1 MAFKG
6 DDSTLSLATTV
17 TLALAVAAMVFV
29 KEPLK
34 SSRPT
39 GSGTD
44 RNRAT
49 SELKVHA
56 RLWEDP
62 FAAVQKD
69 LEARKRDGLVVMG
82 KGDMSFSY
90 AGHSTAT
97 SLTGEVRIQSRKNE
111 DESNGLDVLKNKIRQ
126 SAERGEQVT
135 ALIMMTRGGAYVD
148 DSEWRIRDR
157 YAVEAALEVGCFKAA
172 QTQYLSYF
180 IANFESGPNHHF
192 FAVPYEWYRHS
203 KIAACRRSSDAEGE
217 TKDQQVLLLWVA
229 ADEFGPSILQRID
242 ELLTKIQKHSPVTAK
257 IIGPRSSSEFRSILK
272 EIEEKGQAQQE
283 RAGAKS
289 TSFTWK
295 NNGGHIEIYSPWATA
310 MPGLLSYRLKSPTQN
325 GGVEC
330 QSYQTCSRMFDRLL
344 SDAGLDLRYHI
355 DNDRA
360 LFESLFHELNR
371 RQVTVGED
379 SIVLIGEWDSF
390 YARALPLTFSAVA
403 CKYIAD
409 SNIQKAHPPS
419 DALMKQLGGK
429 CATTED
435 GIDQIKTGA
444 VSPQALQ
451 IRQYSYL
458 SGLDGEVLEERPSKL
473 MPKKEEKEK
482 DDGAKEKLRDIA
494 SYEKPE
500 GSSQLDYIRRLVAR
514 IKSEEQ
520 GKKVKAIGILGSDMY
535 DALLIL
541 QAVREQFPTVQ
552 FFTTD
557 LDARYFDESERKWA
571 RNVLVVSHFGLQL
584 APELQQSIP
593 PFRTSYQT
601 SAFFAVLTAIGH
613 IAFPASRGMDEKK
626 KPSYTLQLGNEKQIE
641 YSLAILP
648 RLFEIGRRGAV
659 DISVDAFDEGLS
671 NIHPARSDVDIRTGR
686 VSIPPRIESLWIVGV
701 VLGFLALWGYGRYW
715 NWLTARDEQDSRL
728 QTFQRTL
735 RPAWVPLVV
744 IGGVLLWCQIRHFNY
759 AEDEPFSWFDGVSIW
774 PTEVLRLFATL
785 LSIFFLFK
793 AWADLAANTTD
804 LSAKFFAPGQSIGRE
819 AGWRGSLKKFWG
831 DLDWM
836 FHGSK
841 RDHPGE
847 AVTLWIRY
855 CRAHTCPQR
864 AARVVLWLVLYLVMI
879 LPVWRFMNDGEWR
892 LYVPCRGTFSCRADA
907 ILTSLSVFSLIIL
920 NLAVLDAVILCTKWI
935 QEMPLTT
942 GLNPI
947 RQVRL
952 IIERTRI
959 VNRRILYP
967 FLSLFL
973 LIAARSHYFD
983 NWDFPPVLILVLTVN
998 SLVAITSASLLYLAA
1013 VQAKR
1018 RILASIQEQLDR
1030 AMDQIEG
1037 TGLTPIQAASG
1048 HSIERLRQIITDI
1061 DGIQQGAFVPFYQ
1074 QPMVQATLVAAL
1086 AFLQYWY
1093 LGQ

>member
-39 GSGTD
+39 GSGID
-44 RNRAT
+44 RNGAT
-49 SELKVHA
+49 IELKAPA

-69 LEARKRDGLVVMG
+69 LEARKRDGLVVIG
-82 KGDMSFSY
+82 KGNVSLSD
-90 AGHSTAT
+90 AGHSTAK
-97 SLTGEVRIQSRKNE
+97 SLTGEVRIQSRTNE
-111 DESNGLDVLKNKIRQ
+111 DEGDGLDVLKEMIQK
-126 SAERGEQVT
+126 STGRGEQVT
-135 ALIMMTRGGAYVD
+135 ALIVMTRGGAYVD
-148 DSEWRIRDR
+148 DSESRIRDR

-172 QTQYLSYF
+172 EGQFLSYF
-180 IANFESGPNHHF
+180 IGQFESGRGRRV
-192 FAVPYEWYRHS
+192 FAVPYEWYRRS
-203 KIAACRRSSDAEGE
+203 KIAACQRPSVVEGE
-217 TKDQQVLLLWVA
+217 AQDQQVLVLWVA
-229 ADEFGPSILQRID
+229 ADEFGPSILQRIG
-242 ELLTKIQKHSPVTAK
+242 ELLSKVQDNSTVTAK
-257 IIGPRSSSEFRSILK
+257 IIGPRSSSEFRQILK
-272 EIEEKGQAQQE
+272 EIEEKGQPRQE
-283 RAGAKS
+283 RAGVKAA
-289 TSFTWK
+289 SFSWENT
-295 NNGGHIEIYSPWATA
+295 GGRIEIYSPWATA
-310 MPGLLSYRLKSPTQN
+310 MPGLLAYRLKSPTQS

-330 QSYQTCSRMFDRLL
+330 RSYLACSRMFNRLL
-344 SDAGLDLRYHI
+344 SDAGLELRYHI
-355 DNDRA
+355 DSDEA

-403 CKYIAD
+403 CKYIANR
-409 SNIQKAHPPS
+409 NIEKAHPPS
-419 DALMKQLGGK
+419 DDLTRQLVGK

-435 GIDQIKTGA
+435 GIDQMKAG
-444 VSPQALQ
+444 VVLPQALH

-458 SGLDGEVLEERPSKL
+458 SGLDGEVLEDRASKL
-473 MPKKEEKEK
+473 MPKKVDKEK
-482 DDGAKEKLRDIA
+482 DDGGKEKLRDIA

-520 GKKVKAIGILGSDMY
+520 DKKVKAIGILGSDMY

-571 RNVLVVSHFGLQL
+571 RNVLVVSHFGLQV

-613 IAFPASRGMDEKK
+613 VASPAFREG
-626 KPSYTLQLGNEKQIE
+626 KPSSYTLKRGQGKDID
-641 YSLAILP
+641 YSVAILP

-659 DISVDAFDEGLS
+659 DISVDAVAEGLS
-671 NIHPARSDVDIRTGR
+671 NIHPARSDVDLRTGR
-686 VSIPPRIESLWIVGV
+686 VSLPPRIESLWIVGV
-701 VLGFLALWGYGRYW
+701 VLGCLALWGYGRYW
-715 NWLTARDEQDSRL
+715 NWLTVRNEPDSRVQAL
-728 QTFQRTL
+728 QRAVRL
-735 RPAWVPLVV
+735 AWVPLVV
-744 IGGVLLWCQIRHFNY
+744 VGAVLLWCQIRQFNY
-759 AEDEPFSWFDGVSIW
+759 AADEPFSWFDGVSIW
-774 PTEVLRLFATL
+774 PTEALRLFATL
-785 LSIFFLFK
+785 LSMFFLFK

-804 LSAKFFAPGQSIGRE
+804 LSAKFFPPGESIERE
-819 AGWRGSLKKFWG
+819 AEWRGSLKKFWG

-841 RDHPGE
+841 RDRPGE
-847 AVTLWIRY
+847 ARTLWTRY

-864 AARVVLWLVLYLVMI
+864 AARVVLWLLLYLLMI

-907 ILTSLSVFSLIIL
+907 ILTSLSVVSLIIL

-935 QEMPLTT
+935 QEMPLTV
-942 GLNPI
+942 GLNPMK
-947 RQVRL
+947 QVRL
-952 IIERTRI
+952 IVERTRI

-998 SLVAITSASLLYLAA
+998 SLVALASASMLYLAA
-1013 VQAKR
+1013 MQAKR
-1018 RILASIQEQLDR
+1018 RILEPLQEHLDR
-1030 AMDQIEG
+1030 ASPSADQ
-1037 TGLTPIQAASG
+1037 LASTANVG
-1048 HSIERLRQIITDI
+1048 SSNEALRQIIGEI
-1061 DGIQQGAFVPFYQ
+1061 DAVQQGAFVPFYQ
-1074 QPMVQATLVAAL
+1074 QPVVQATLVAVL